1 MDSFPLWHTSVTVP
15 AESSINLLA
24 SQLLLFA
31 VSTMDRIRDII
42 FTPPPVDKK
51 PKTRRTT
58 LMSRCLCSTISAF
71 WAHAHLL
78 AQTDKAWI
86 YVANMPPFR
95 VTKMS
100 RNTKRIFREY
110 KVHSNVDATF
120 KAMSKHLAMHGFDV
134 DLPFV
139 PECSGFYPN
148 ISSSPCSETFK
159 HLNGFPA
166 DASGYFMEYIRPLNE
181 HHTKYLIKRYLT
193 RTAQG
198 QALSTCQ
205 SKHFL
210 AKVYL
215 GDTKP
220 LSDPW
225 NTDMHDRPAYLDH
238 LLAERVEVSYLA
250 ASMGATLAI
259 LHWSC
264 GVDARGVEFVLG
276 RDTRGHVQFWLIDFA
291 ECATFPKTPEAVVT
305 QLVDAVME
313 NEPFWPRF
321 INIQALRKLW
331 ACFRDAYLEMSDFIM
346 TDAMIDYDN
355 DALRAL
361 PYLFMMELEKIR
373 GSGQLLA

>member
-1 MDSFPLWHTSVTVP
+1 
-15 AESSINLLA
+15 
-24 SQLLLFA
+24 
-31 VSTMDRIRDII
+31 MDRIREIV
-42 FTPPPVDKK
+42 FTQVDKR
-51 PKTRRTT
+51 PKAKKTT
-58 LMSRCLCSTISAF
+58 LVSRCLCSSIAAF
-71 WAHAHLL
+71 WAHAQML
-78 AQTDKAWI
+78 AQTDKSWI

-95 VTKMS
+95 VTKLS
-100 RNTKRIFREY
+100 RNTKGLFREY
-110 KVHSNVDATF
+110 KIHKKVDTIF
-120 KAMSKHLAMHGFDV
+120 KAMSKELIICGLDI

-139 PECSGFYPN
+139 PECSNFYPN
-148 ISSSPCSETFK
+148 ISSSPCSETLK
-159 HLNGFPA
+159 HLNGFPT

-193 RTAQG
+193 RSAQC
-198 QALSTCQ
+198 QALSTGQ

-225 NTDMHDRPAYLDH
+225 NTNMHDRPAYLDH

-276 RDTRGHVQFWLIDFA
+276 RDARGHVQFWLIDFA
-291 ECATFPKTPEAVVT
+291 DCAAFPKTPEAVTT
-305 QLVDAVME
+305 QLVDAVMD

-321 INIQALRKLW
+321 INIQALRELW
-331 ACFRDAYLEMSDFIM
+331 AHFRDAYLAISDFIM
-346 TDAMIDYDN
+346 TDAMIAYDN
-355 DALRAL
+355 DAVRAL
-361 PYLFMMELEKIR
+361 PCLFMMELEKIR